1 MENEKISELKAF
13 LAKQYADLFKCP
25 SLEKKAQMFAII
37 IDTKV
42 ESNNLDV
49 QNAKNSL
56 YLDVKCFLSVYLRNK
71 RRKIL
76 VMRIIIGNFCWNMF
90 CLPI

>member
-49 QNAKNSL
+49 QK
-56 YLDVKCFLSVYLRNK
+56 YKKFIILR
-71 RRKIL
+71 
-76 VMRIIIGNFCWNMF
+76 C
-90 CLPI
+90 